1 MKNSLKW
8 FIKVVF
14 HSKSMA
20 TNYKK
25 KKLQVWRSEAHLDIA
40 II

>member
-25 KKLQVWRSEAHLDIA
+25 KLQVWRSEAHLDIA